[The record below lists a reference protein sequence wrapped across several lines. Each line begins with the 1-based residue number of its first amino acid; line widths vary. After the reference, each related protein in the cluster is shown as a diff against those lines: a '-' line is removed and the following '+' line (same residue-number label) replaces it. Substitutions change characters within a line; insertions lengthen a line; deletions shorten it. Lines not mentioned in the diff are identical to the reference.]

1 MVCHR
6 KCSEIRSPES
16 RWLGFRCSA
25 PAIWQLGFDG
35 RKRGGSGPMSSG
47 WPVSAGLLGAC
58 VTLSI
63 AAEWALREPSSSS
76 SLFQEGENKDQQG

>member
-1 MVCHR
+1 
-6 KCSEIRSPES
+6 
-16 RWLGFRCSA
+16 
-25 PAIWQLGFDG
+25 
-35 RKRGGSGPMSSG
+35 MSSG